1 MRYIKLLHR
10 YRQQFTQICG
20 IFQTKKPPFRAVFY
34 SQDHAA
40 VHSPS
45 HTFGNPAAKGG
56 STAAVAADFLM
67 SARLLLR
74 RLDSD
79 EEKISYKQA

>member
-1 MRYIKLLHR
+1 MRY
-10 YRQQFTQICG
+10 FSN
-20 IFQTKKPPFRAVFY
+20 KKTALSGGFCYF
-34 SQDHAA
+34 QDHGA